1 MSSSSNTN
9 NTSIQKG
16 REPGWDLWRRGEG
29 GLRSFHSSKKEAK
42 SVQAFPFPKSINSKL
57 GKGHI
62 SFVKIIFP
70 KEVFMFC
77 RLTDIRKVFQF
88 MSAVC
93 KEIININK
101 KPVSILFNITAKHVG
116 LLPSPFNH
124 SILCCEIV

>member
-42 SVQAFPFPKSINSKL
+42 SVQAFSFPKSINSKL
-57 GKGHI
+57 GVGHI
-62 SFVKIIFP
+62 SLVKMIFP
-70 KEVFMFC
+70 RVVFMFC
-77 RLTDIRKVFQF
+77 RVTDIRQVFQF
-88 MSAVC
+88 KSAVC
-93 KEIININK
+93 KEIILGNK

>member
-42 SVQAFPFPKSINSKL
+42 SVQAFSFPKSINSKL
-57 GKGHI
+57 GTGHI
-62 SFVKIIFP
+62 SLVKMIFP
-70 KEVFMFC
+70 NEFSCFVVS
-77 RLTDIRKVFQF
+77 LTSVKFLNSRVRFIRKLG
-88 MSAVC
+88 
-93 KEIININK
+93 NK
-101 KPVSILFNITAKHVG
+101 KPLSILFNITAKHVG